1 MAAVA
6 AILSSLPS
14 SSSSSKFSKYQSY
27 PSAPP
32 PCRMVC
38 RGGSQPPPPVT
49 TDFQFALH
57 DALDSSG
64 SNTTH
69 AREARQNFM
78 SQIKRLSSIEREVSI
93 SINRR
98 VDLAKT
104 ALYIAAEDDSLIS
117 HSSVAL
123 PVDAFVERLDDL
135 SMGFCTNN
143 SSALKSSPEMLL
155 DSLEKFLYVKKGFQR
170 STMKSQLE
178 PRSLYLHSVLTHR
191 SGSAVMLALIYS
203 EILKM
208 LRLWSLLDFDC
219 EIFFPHDNH
228 GLPRGYHKQKS
239 KESDHQHILTSLTL
253 LEKILRNLKEAFWP
267 FQNDHTKSLFLRA
280 AHAADCVD
288 TSKTFEGSGAQLASA
303 KAAQH
308 RLDRG
313 VWTSVHFGD
322 MRRALSACERLILLE
337 SDPKELR
344 DYSVLLYHCGFYEQS
359 LQYLKLY
366 KEKGSSLQKQA
377 SNKLSSLEEDAVE
390 KLMIRLDLISMEEA
404 HQARWLN
411 LVHANWEED
420 GLSDLNLYVP
430 PKRSR

>member
-64 SNTTH
+64 I
-69 AREARQNFM
+69 EARQNFM
-78 SQIKRLSSIEREVSI
+78 SQIKRLSSIEREISI

-155 DSLEKFLYVKKGFQR
+155 DSLEKFLYVKIGYGACWILIVRFSSHMTTMVFQEAITSR
-170 STMKSQLE
+170 KV
-178 PRSLYLHSVLTHR
+178 RSL
-191 SGSAVMLALIYS
+191 I
-203 EILKM
+203 I
-208 LRLWSLLDFDC
+208 
-219 EIFFPHDNH
+219 N
-228 GLPRGYHKQKS
+228 
-239 KESDHQHILTSLTL
+239 
-253 LEKILRNLKEAFWP
+253 
-267 FQNDHTKSLFLRA
+267 
-280 AHAADCVD
+280 
-288 TSKTFEGSGAQLASA
+288 TF
-303 KAAQH
+303 
-308 RLDRG
+308 
-313 VWTSVHFGD
+313 
-322 MRRALSACERLILLE
+322 
-337 SDPKELR
+337 
-344 DYSVLLYHCGFYEQS
+344 
-359 LQYLKLY
+359 
-366 KEKGSSLQKQA
+366 
-377 SNKLSSLEEDAVE
+377 
-390 KLMIRLDLISMEEA
+390 
-404 HQARWLN
+404 
-411 LVHANWEED
+411 
-420 GLSDLNLYVP
+420 
-430 PKRSR
+430 